1 MLNIKPGCDVETLED
16 FARYYESSYME
27 SRDGRVLQVNG
38 FHGKNLVLLDHA
50 AKTTTK
56 TEGFVFMPW
65 VDVQDSLIYGR
76 PSGSL
81 LKADGRV
88 YMMYVPNNRM
98 AGRGFRA
105 NYYRFIQL
113 KRGQDLRWS
122 TMKVEEWQ
130 LAREVFF
137 PKVVPLDEA
146 FKSKEDEILSRMY
159 ALVQGDTSRLLY
171 RRASQIG
178 QFERVDL
185 LRLYSEFA
193 WTQQFIKDHLGFK
206 GDIIVNP

>member
-1 MLNIKPGCDVETLED
+1 MINIKPGCDVETLED
-16 FARYYESSYME
+16 FARYYEGSYME

-105 NYYRFIQL
+105 DYYRFTQL
-113 KRGQDLRWS
+113 KRGQDLRWP

-146 FKSKEDEILSRMY
+146 LSSKEDEILSRMY
-159 ALVQGDTSRLLY
+159 SVVQGEAHRLLF
-171 RRASQIG
+171 RRAVLVG
-178 QFERVDL
+178 TFERADL
-185 LRLYSEFA
+185 LRLTPEYG
-193 WTQQFIKDHLGFK
+193 WVGQFVKDDLRFK